1 MQEKEGDLNEWVI
14 PKFYYSFDVFEDD
27 TEIHIG
33 IHQEDDRI
41 LGADRRR
48 MLDISFIL
56 FKVDEDDDNLETIET
71 PPFVLERE
79 VQSKIILD
87 EGSYIMVPLTTGSL
101 LQKPYNAEDTQID
114 YKVEH
119 ENITMPHP
127 FFLST
132 LNDIFRKIDLAL
144 NGKLS
149 AGELNQF
156 GRIIDEPKF
165 TKIKNKDFGSKEFKT
180 LSCDPKEGLTN
191 LGFKQFL
198 FRNFEQDRIE
208 EMLEKLGYDASLYS
222 TKSRVVVVS
231 FQSDSEIKVKINE
244 SIVGDMHTR
253 AWDLYMEHQLSSG
266 NTDKSDFIKKSNY
279 IFFKVD
285 HPKAYGCSYG
295 IANNTSGWLKAELDL
310 TKSNGCYFNPKDGSS
325 YVLVPPEGV
334 KYLGSSISDPEGAEF
349 SFGRSFD
356 VTEAEEPSGYDNG
369 DQSENESE
377 EESQDEDEDSKEE
390 SQEKTEESD

>member
-1 MQEKEGDLNEWVI
+1 
-14 PKFYYSFDVFEDD
+14 
-27 TEIHIG
+27 
-33 IHQEDDRI
+33 
-41 LGADRRR
+41 

-56 FKVDEDDDNLETIET
+56 FKVGEDDNKLETIET
-71 PPFVLERE
+71 PQFVLERE
-79 VQSKIILD
+79 VQSKIVLD

-101 LQKPYNAEDTQID
+101 LQTPYKADDTPID
-114 YKVEH
+114 YKIEH

-149 AGELNQF
+149 ASELNQF
-156 GRIIDEPKF
+156 GRIVDEPKF
-165 TKIKNKDFGSKEFKT
+165 IKIKNKDFKSNEFKT
-180 LSCDPKEGLTN
+180 LSCDPKDGLTN

-208 EMLEKLGYDASLYS
+208 EMLEKLGYDPSLYS
-222 TKSRVVVVS
+222 TKSRVFVVS
-231 FQSDSEIKVKINE
+231 FQSDSEITVKINE
-244 SIVGDMHTR
+244 SIIGDMHTR
-253 AWDLYMEHQLSSG
+253 AWDLYMEHQLSTD
-266 NTDKSDFIKKSNY
+266 NADKSDFVKKDDY

-295 IANNTSGWLKAELDL
+295 IANNTSGWLKVELDL
-310 TKSNGCYFNPKDGSS
+310 TKSNGCYFNPKDGTS

-334 KYLGSSISDPEGAEF
+334 KYLGSSISDPEGEEF
-349 SFGRSFD
+349 SFGRTFD

-369 DQSENESE
+369 EQSENESE
-377 EESQDEDEDSKEE
+377 EESQEENDDSNQDSEEKSEE
-390 SQEKTEESD
+390 SG